1 VALPVVVIVAL
12 LLGHAADHTRKLSA
26 HPGTGQP
33 TALAA
38 ITVAAPPLNAA
49 ADAPCT
55 KLLGALPITLAEL
68 AGRPAR
74 STWTYVAAW
83 GDPAVVLRCGVPRP
97 SGLTA
102 ASSDF
107 VLAANGVNFFQS
119 KQGKTHVFTAI
130 DRAAYIE
137 VQVPD
142 FYAQPPLGPLADAI
156 AKALPAVCVVDST
169 QTDTSK
175 LCTHRK

>member
-1 VALPVVVIVAL
+1 VTLPVVVIVAL

-55 KLLGALPITLAEL
+55 KLLGALPITLADL

-107 VLAANGVNFFQS
+107 VLAANGDHAAATTKRGVRYAYQS
-119 KQGKTHVFTAI
+119 VGMT
-130 DRAAYIE
+130 RAALK
-137 VQVPD
+137 PR
-142 FYAQPPLGPLADAI
+142 AI
-156 AKALPAVCVVDST
+156 VRRS
-169 QTDTSK
+169 S
-175 LCTHRK
+175 R